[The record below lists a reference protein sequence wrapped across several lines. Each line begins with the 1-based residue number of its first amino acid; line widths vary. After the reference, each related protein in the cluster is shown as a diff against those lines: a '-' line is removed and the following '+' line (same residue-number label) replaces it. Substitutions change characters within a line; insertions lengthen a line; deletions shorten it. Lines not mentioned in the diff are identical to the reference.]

1 MERRTVSLFG
11 PATPVVRNK
20 TRSSQHVTARLAQRA
35 TDTRT
40 AEKPANN
47 RLRILHV
54 TATTTGGVGL
64 LILSLVKHL
73 DRRAFKLSVAFGRG
87 YLLDRSF
94 DEAGV
99 TVYTLSTSRRVGLL
113 AVIRGTLEVY
123 RILSRGRYDIV
134 QSHTSV
140 GGVIGRLAGWAAR
153 TPVVLWT
160 VHGLGAHPGHPA
172 WKRLLLRSVESVLDW
187 FTNHYVAVSNDLR
200 DAGVRAGIYP
210 ADKVSVIPNGLQLDH
225 VPSSMDRAAK
235 RRALGIPE
243 GCPVIGTV
251 TRLEP
256 QKANDV
262 FLQAVAGVTRHM
274 PDLVTL
280 IAGDG
285 PQRADLEGMAASL
298 GLTERVRF
306 LGWRTDA
313 VELLGILDIFCMSSR
328 WEGCPMVLLEAMAMR
343 CPIVATDIGGVRE
356 IVINEETGLL
366 VALDDP
372 EALANAV
379 LHLLGDDAKRERFG
393 EAGRR
398 RVKERFSAEGMLDA
412 YGRLYRNLAP
422 ARRS

>member
-1 MERRTVSLFG
+1 MQERR
-11 PATPVVRNK
+11 
-20 TRSSQHVTARLAQRA
+20 
-35 TDTRT
+35 
-40 AEKPANN
+40 AER

-64 LILSLVKHL
+64 LILLLVKHL
-73 DRRAFKLSVAFGRG
+73 DPRAFEVAVAFGRG

-99 TVYTLSTSRRVGLL
+99 EVHTLGTSRRIG
-113 AVIRGTLEVY
+113 IRSILKGTLQVY
-123 RILSRGRYDIV
+123 RILCQGRYDIV

-172 WKRLLLRSVESVLDW
+172 WKRFPLRIAESVLDW
-187 FTNHYVAVSNDLR
+187 FTDHYVAVSEDLR
-200 DAGVRAGIYP
+200 NQGVRAGIYR
-210 ADKVSVIPNGLQLDH
+210 AEKVTIIPNGLQLDH
-225 VPSSMDRAAK
+225 VPSTFDAAAK
-235 RRALGIPE
+235 RRALGIPAR
-243 GCPVIGTV
+243 CPVIGTV

-256 QKANDV
+256 QKANEV
-262 FLQAVAGVTRHM
+262 FLRAVARVITRV
-274 PDLVTL
+274 PNLVTL
-280 IAGDG
+280 IAGEG
-285 PQRADLEGMAASL
+285 PQRKELEELAADL
-298 GLTERVRF
+298 GLAGRVSF

-313 VELLGILDIFCMSSR
+313 VELVGALDIFCMSSR

-343 CPIVATDIGGVRE
+343 RPVVATDIGGVRE

-366 VALDDP
+366 VALNDS

-379 LHLLGDDAKRERFG
+379 LRLLGADAERERFG

-398 RVKERFSAEGMLDA
+398 RVEECFSAEGMLDA
-412 YGRLYRNLAP
+412 YGHLYRNLARAGHP
-422 ARRS
+422 

>member
-1 MERRTVSLFG
+1 MGSDVNDLRYDVG
-11 PATPVVRNK
+11 APVVR
-20 TRSSQHVTARLAQRA
+20 QRLTTGRPMQEK
-35 TDTRT
+35 T
-40 AEKPANN
+40 AEP

-64 LILSLVKHL
+64 LILFLVKHM
-73 DRRAFKLSVAFGRG
+73 DPRAFDLAVAFGRG

-99 TVYTLSTSRRVGLL
+99 TVHTLSTSRRIG
-113 AVIRGTLEVY
+113 IRSILKGTFEVY
-123 RILSRGRYDIV
+123 RILSRGHYDIV

-187 FTNHYVAVSNDLR
+187 FTNHYVAVSEDLR
-200 DAGVRAGIYP
+200 EQGMCAGIYR
-210 ADKVSVIPNGLQLDH
+210 ADKVTVIPNGLQLDH
-225 VPSSMDRAAK
+225 VPSVFDVSAK
-235 RRALGIPE
+235 RRDLGIPA

-256 QKANDV
+256 QKANEV
-262 FLQAVAGVTRHM
+262 FLQAVARVIGRV
-274 PDLVTL
+274 PNLVTL

-285 PQRADLEGMAASL
+285 PERKKLEELAAQL
-298 GLTERVRF
+298 GLTERVSF
-306 LGWRTDA
+306 LGWRADA
-313 VELLGILDIFCMSSR
+313 VELLGALDVFCMSSR

-343 CPIVATDIGGVRE
+343 RPVVATDIGGVRE